1 MTFNCGSHSLKLGT
15 RTYIM
20 GILNITPDS
29 FFDGG
34 MYYNAD
40 AAVDRALEMVS
51 EGADIID
58 IGAQSTRPGYTRI
71 SADQEW
77 ERLCPVLGALKEKV
91 NVPISIDTFYPEVAD
106 AAMGMGASIINDV
119 SGSLE
124 NGMPAIAAKT
134 GAGLI
139 LMHSGRGSDDT
150 GSGGNAI
157 KMVRG
162 YFEKALETVACQGL
176 ELNRICLDPGIGFG
190 KNRQGDLMLVA
201 CLSKLLNGLPQTAVM
216 IGASRKRVIASCCD
230 SSIKTDN
237 RLAGT
242 LALHTIAA
250 LNGAHILRVHDVAA
264 AVQAARVTDALKE
277 VGNRE
282 ENYG

>member
-1 MTFNCGSHSLKLGT
+1 LVFNCGSHTLKLGA

-34 MYYNAD
+34 MYFDVNK
-40 AAVDRALEMVS
+40 AVHRALEMVS

-71 SADQEW
+71 SAEQEW
-77 ERLCPVLGALKEKV
+77 ERLYPVLCALKEKV
-91 NVPISIDTFYPEVAD
+91 DVPISIDTFYPEVAD
-106 AAMGMGASIINDV
+106 AAIRLGASIINDV

-124 NGMPAIAAKT
+124 NEMPAIAAKT

-139 LMHSGRGSDDT
+139 LMHSGKGSDDT
-150 GSGGNAI
+150 GNGSNAI
-157 KMVRG
+157 KMVRA
-162 YFEKALETVACQGL
+162 YFEKALNTADCQGL

-190 KNRQGDLMLVA
+190 KDRHGDLMLVA
-201 CLSKLLNGLPQTAVM
+201 HLRRLIDGLPQTAVM
-216 IGASRKRVIASCCD
+216 VGASRKRVIASCCD
-230 SSIKTDN
+230 SSLNTDD

-264 AVQAARVTDALKE
+264 AVQAARVTDALKK
-277 VGNRE
+277 VGISE
-282 ENYG
+282 EYYG